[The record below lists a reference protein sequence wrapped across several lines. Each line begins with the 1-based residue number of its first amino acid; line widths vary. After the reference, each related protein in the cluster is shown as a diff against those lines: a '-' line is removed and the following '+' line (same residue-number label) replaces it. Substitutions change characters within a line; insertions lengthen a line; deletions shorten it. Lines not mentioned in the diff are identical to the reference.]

1 MYTIYIWFWPTLT
14 MSTAADAAHDYGFG
28 QNHIYRVGQSCI
40 YTLYMTVCLVISL
53 PKMPY
58 VHRIYIYIWF
68 WPALQVPC
76 VVAAQYLC
84 WFGWA
89 VMLTTSILDQQD
101 ELVLRARVRQRHLC
115 LRVHC
120 V

>member
-58 VHRIYIYIWF
+58 VHRIYIYMVLAS
-68 WPALQVPC
+68 PTSALCRGGPVP
-76 VVAAQYLC
+76 L
-84 WFGWA
+84 
-89 VMLTTSILDQQD
+89 
-101 ELVLRARVRQRHLC
+101 LVWLGSDVDYKHP
-115 LRVHC
+115 
-120 V
+120 